1 MTVRS
6 AGSSLRFYDC
16 KSEGVSVQIFCDLRN
31 AAGNPD
37 GQRFAEHHNL
47 FRRGDIIGVIG
58 YPGRT
63 KPKHRPDGEL
73 SVFAREVVLLT
84 PCLRQVSALLICSL
98 NFPY

>member
-1 MTVRS
+1 MTIRS

-37 GQRFAEHHNL
+37 GQGFAEHHNL

-84 PCLRQVSALLICSL
+84 PCLRQVSALLICSI